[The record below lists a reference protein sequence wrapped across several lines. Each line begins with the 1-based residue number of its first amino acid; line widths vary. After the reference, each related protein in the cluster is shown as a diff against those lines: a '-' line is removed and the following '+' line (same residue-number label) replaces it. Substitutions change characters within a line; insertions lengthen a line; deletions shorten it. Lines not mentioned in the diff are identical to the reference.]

1 MSLRIKYSLH
11 DVALPLMLDPFQFLG
26 VVARRHMPQVAVAEV
41 EHTSGAICHQRGFRL
56 SNVLTASDRHIH

>member
-11 DVALPLMLDPFQFLG
+11 DVAPPVLDPFQVLG
-26 VVARRHMPQVAVAEV
+26 VVARRHMPQVAEV
-41 EHTSGAICHQRGFRL
+41 GHTGAIYICDQRGFRL